1 MDPIDKFHIR
11 RFFRKQQIIAKRS
24 SKHNDTAEEIE
35 KLRIKQVKKRSRL
48 IRFRKMTIKKRI
60 NKSVLCLLLASFL
73 FVKLFIEVASLLTLR
88 RRREGVA

>member
-1 MDPIDKFHIR
+1 M
-11 RFFRKQQIIAKRS
+11 
-24 SKHNDTAEEIE
+24 
-35 KLRIKQVKKRSRL
+35 